1 MSQTNNI
8 EDIPN
13 DYLFCCKH
21 LRRVTI
27 IASQIRRVP
36 NMNDTHT
43 VLQFPNF
50 SDNNITDI
58 SQLYGVPFIKLKSLD
73 LARNKIMVVEA
84 NLMILRIIY
93 YVELVKNR
101 LIVIPDLT
109 QRGWGEG
116 LPGNRTVRIRLGNG
130 NPWHCSAHMLWVV
143 DMICTVNCASKQRHR
158 IEISDVA
165 EMICHTPT
173 NMARRSITEVGKL
186 IYFYCLVL
194 INILEYWMAICITV

>member
-8 EDIPN
+8 EVIPN
-13 DYLFCCKH
+13 DYFFGCKH

-43 VLQFPNF
+43 VLEFLNF

-84 NLMILRIIY
+84 NLMILPIIY
-93 YVELVKNR
+93 YVELVENR

-109 QRGWGEG
+109 QSEWGEG
-116 LPGNRTVRIRLGNG
+116 LADNKTVRIRLGNG
-130 NPWHCSAHMLWVV
+130 NPWHCSADMLWVV
-143 DMICTVNCASKQRHR
+143 DMICTVNCASKKMHR

-173 NMARRSITEVGKL
+173 NMARSSITEVGKF
-186 IYFYCLVL
+186 IYFYCPVL
-194 INILEYWMAICITV
+194 THILEY